1 LLRDSIPGLDKIMRN
16 DIELPKAV
24 LVMGPPGSM
33 KTSFCFSVMTRHA
46 QQSKEIGMYLTLE
59 ETGESHLK
67 NMKSVGIASPDNIY
81 IADFTDLR
89 ELEGI
94 GEQEDA
100 NYIELI
106 ERMVLNFKK
115 KHGKQFTM
123 LTVDSLGALYSLL
136 PEETQ
141 VRKSMYHFF
150 KSMRDMGLFS
160 MLILEGTIADNRFY
174 AGSEAFLS
182 DGVIYLG
189 MDSTKGK
196 ITRFLQIGK
205 MRACEHSMERYALEV
220 NRTGLQVLGPLLG
233 N

>member
-1 LLRDSIPGLDKIMRN
+1 MLRDGIQGLDKIMRS
-16 DIELPKAV
+16 DVEPPKVV

-46 QQSKEIGMYLTLE
+46 QQSREIGMYLTLE
-59 ETGESHLK
+59 ESAESHLK
-67 NMKSVGIASPDNIY
+67 NMKSVGIPSPDNIF

-89 ELEGI
+89 ELEGV
-94 GEQEDA
+94 GEDGDV

-106 ERMVLNFKK
+106 EKMVGNFKQ
-115 KHGKQFTM
+115 KHGDAFKM
-123 LTVDSLGALYSLL
+123 LAVDSLGALYSLL
-136 PEETQ
+136 PDETQ
-141 VRKSMYHFF
+141 VRKSMFHFF
-150 KSMRDMGLFS
+150 KYMRDLGLFT

-182 DGVIYLG
+182 DGVVYLG
-189 MDSTKGK
+189 MDSARGK
-196 ITRFLQIGK
+196 VTRFVQMEK

-220 NRTGLQVLGPLLG
+220 NKGGMQVLGPLLG